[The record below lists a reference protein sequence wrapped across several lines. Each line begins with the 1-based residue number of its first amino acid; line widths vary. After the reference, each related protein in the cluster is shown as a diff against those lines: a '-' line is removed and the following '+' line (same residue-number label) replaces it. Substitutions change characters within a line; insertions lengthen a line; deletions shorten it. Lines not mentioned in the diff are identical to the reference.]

1 MYIANRLRQKLREHR
16 HPDEPWWTSGS
27 VELVDRWLGPD
38 DIVVEFGSGRST
50 AWLAKRASSVTSVE
64 HHEGWCEKVR
74 GQLQSAGRSNAEVRL
89 AADEPEAYVAAAD
102 DIARPTFI
110 VVDGRHRDA
119 CTRWAMDRLAPG
131 GVILL
136 DDSQRYLP
144 HGGQFTKRSVPNTP
158 ELTPLWEELLP
169 KLAGWRRLTYSD
181 GVSDTTL
188 LVHVPK
194 A

>member
-1 MYIANRLRQKLREHR
+1 
-16 HPDEPWWTSGS
+16 
-27 VELVDRWLGPD
+27 
-38 DIVVEFGSGRST
+38 
-50 AWLAKRASSVTSVE
+50 
-64 HHEGWCEKVR
+64 
-74 GQLQSAGRSNAEVRL
+74 
-89 AADEPEAYVAAAD
+89 
-102 DIARPTFI
+102 
-110 VVDGRHRDA
+110 
-119 CTRWAMDRLAPG
+119 MDRLAPG

-188 LVHVPK
+188 LVHVP
-194 A
+194 